1 MPSQKDYDRTAE
13 ALKLTGIQ
21 EIRKKPYM
29 ELSGGERQLTM
40 IARILAQDP
49 KVVILDEPIS
59 YLDIRNQL
67 EIMSLLKR
75 ITRNLNLTTILVL
88 HDLNVAM
95 RYADRFVFLK
105 DGRLYLSGGREMIN
119 AETIKR
125 YIA

>member
-1 MPSQKDYDRTAE
+1 
-13 ALKLTGIQ
+13 
-21 EIRKKPYM
+21 
-29 ELSGGERQLTM
+29 M